1 MSAQITPDI
10 YPSIH
15 KAMGEIECDNGAHLI
30 GTVYPG
36 EPCNFDVFTLPDG
49 LEPLIAD
56 AEKGLARLRADSE
69 DDFNTFLVGEE
80 DEVNAIRTALA
91 AAPKPVRFQWTWR
104 EYALIAMWVWVTCD
118 AIARLAE

>member
-80 DEVNAIRTALA
+80 DDANAIRTTRGDLDAAHQLLNAWFDGGTA
-91 AAPKPVRFQWTWR
+91 AA
-104 EYALIAMWVWVTCD
+104 
-118 AIARLAE
+118 